1 VQHLTQEVAKGAT
14 EGQDMNIYEIG
25 LLMCGWLFS
34 CVWFYTMGVSAGY
47 TDGRRAVRQQVEQ
60 ANKVRA

>member
-1 VQHLTQEVAKGAT
+1 MT
-14 EGQDMNIYEIG
+14 IYEIG
-25 LLMCGWLFS
+25 FLMLGWFAS
-34 CVWFYTMGVSAGY
+34 SIWFYTLGVNAGY